1 MWIQD
6 LSRKRKLEN
15 QTIISLV
22 LLVQG
27 GQGSLHYWTVSMG
40 IIVLSII
47 IILIAIA
54 LGVMIWSLVIYN
66 RFIRLRNQL
75 REGWSGID
83 VQLKRRHDLVPA
95 LVESVKG
102 FRDHEKDVLEA
113 VVRERTEAQGAKDA
127 SSATEPEA
135 ALSRDL
141 GKIIAITESYPEI
154 QSSKHFLQLMRE
166 LVEIE
171 ETLQY
176 ARRYYNGSVRNW
188 NNLVE
193 TFPSRI
199 IAGISRF
206 TPASFFEIDQASER
220 LPPSIA
226 SQMATT

>member
-1 MWIQD
+1 MGTSI
-6 LSRKRKLEN
+6 
-15 QTIISLV
+15 
-22 LLVQG
+22 LLF
-27 GQGSLHYWTVSMG
+27 L
-40 IIVLSII
+40 
-47 IILIAIA
+47 IILIAIP
-54 LGVMIWSLVIYN
+54 LGLMIWSLVIYN

-83 VQLKRRHDLVPA
+83 VQLKRRHDLVPS
-95 LVESVKG
+95 LVATVKG

-113 VVRERTEAQGAKDA
+113 VVRERTEAQAATDA
-127 SSATEPEA
+127 SSAAEPED

-141 GKIIAITESYPEI
+141 GKIIAIAESYPEI
-154 QSSKHFLQLMRE
+154 QSNQHFLQLMRD

-193 TFPSRI
+193 SFPSRI

-206 TPASFFEIDQASER
+206 TPASFFEIAQASER

-226 SQMATT
+226 EQMAKS

>member
-1 MWIQD
+1 M
-6 LSRKRKLEN
+6 N
-15 QTIISLV
+15 ISLLF
-22 LLVQG
+22 LLVA
-27 GQGSLHYWTVSMG
+27 LAG
-40 IIVLSII
+40 IPLLFVLWW
-47 IILIAIA
+47 ILT
-54 LGVMIWSLVIYN
+54 YN

-83 VQLKRRHDLVPA
+83 VQLKRRHDLVPS
-95 LVESVKG
+95 LVETVKG
-102 FRDHEKDVLEA
+102 FRDHEKSLLEA
-113 VVRERTEAQGAKDA
+113 VVRERAEAQGATDA

-141 GKIIAITESYPEI
+141 GKIIAIAESYPEI
-154 QSSKHFLQLMRE
+154 QSNEHFLQLMRD

-199 IAGISRF
+199 IAGASGF
-206 TPASFFEIDQASER
+206 TAASFFEIEQAIER

-226 SQMATT
+226 RHLAKP

>member
-1 MWIQD
+1 
-6 LSRKRKLEN
+6 
-15 QTIISLV
+15 
-22 LLVQG
+22 
-27 GQGSLHYWTVSMG
+27 MG
-40 IIVLSII
+40 ITVLSII

-83 VQLKRRHDLVPA
+83 VQLKRRHNLVPA

-113 VVRERTEAQGAKDA
+113 VVRERTEAQRANSA

-154 QSSKHFLQLMRE
+154 QSSQHFLQLMRE

-193 TFPSRI
+193 TFPSSL
-199 IAGISRF
+199 IAGGTRF

>member
-1 MWIQD
+1 MG
-6 LSRKRKLEN
+6 
-15 QTIISLV
+15 TAV
-22 LLVQG
+22 LLV
-27 GQGSLHYWTVSMG
+27 
-40 IIVLSII
+40 I
-47 IILIAIA
+47 IILLALVLAI
-54 LGVMIWSLVIYN
+54 MIGSLMTYN

-113 VVRERTEAQGAKDA
+113 VTRERTEAQGATDA

-141 GKIIAITESYPEI
+141 GKIIAIAESYPEI
-154 QSSKHFLQLMRE
+154 QSSEHFLQLMRE

-171 ETLQY
+171 KTLQY

-199 IAGISRF
+199 IAGISQFRP
-206 TPASFFEIDQASER
+206 TSFFEVKEASER

-226 SQMATT
+226 THLTKA